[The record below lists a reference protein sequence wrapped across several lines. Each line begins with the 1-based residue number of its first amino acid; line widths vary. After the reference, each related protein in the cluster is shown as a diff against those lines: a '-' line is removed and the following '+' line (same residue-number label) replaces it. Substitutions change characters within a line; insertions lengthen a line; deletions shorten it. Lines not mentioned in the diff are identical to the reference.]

1 MSTVYSLK
9 NIDQSS
15 YEYDSINKRWILAY
29 PNNTGASI
37 WSNDTRYSIALTHG
51 VYDGSTLIGEEFQ
64 VDVTISDS
72 SEEILYGFGRIPYNS
87 PYGSVVGLPFDTLVT
102 GKFSYWKS
110 TSTSI
115 TDFPNGYIQL
125 DTDLWTLQTPK
136 EILPPSISITQE
148 DNKIKI
154 SVSDH
159 ELPSNE
165 KGISYKWN
173 FYQYQVSIN
182 EGPWELW
189 KSSTSKEE
197 YYEDLVPGS
206 IYKFRV
212 ITQVNIS
219 GITLSYSDGS
229 KNFNVLSEVTSNEE
243 NITTSGTRPIVSTST
258 FKDAYKWKFT
268 YYPIRETSTEQTFK
282 FLGTMEAQSNWGSYN
297 QTIGQN
303 QYVEL
308 VREDGSQTA
317 NLFNLP
323 NAYYTYALYD
333 TNQSQAGTEFYL
345 NSTKTPP
352 NGDLGWQD
360 LGTVTIP
367 KDKQVRKWSLH
378 FVMEALKANLTI
390 PDVLEVEQADIA
402 PTLED
407 IIDVKST
414 QESIT
419 ATFVIK
425 DWGSSKVNTYS
436 ARALIFDTADFSS
449 TFYYKNEKM
458 EGLEPESFTYTFTNN
473 SLHNGSPSLL
483 QPNKRFY
490 LTFEATRADI
500 VNNSREIVKEVY
512 TQPKN
517 YIEFEPGNTTP
528 TYNTASVEWYRDTSY
543 SQDLVETKK
552 IWYRADNETEWTLAY
567 SGEDNSETLNL
578 TNLQAGRRYEFR
590 SSVVTEVGADTIDHG
605 YILKTATVPS
615 NPKDLNLYWNKDLIT
630 PIATFRCVTTSN
642 DKKELFTPELSNG
655 RAGTMLAR
663 RTSENEFQLEASI
676 IATGHEPSITDSS
689 QAIGLKMIPNNE
701 QLLKAFNE
709 EYNRAYSEITWN
721 KPSDSY
727 LDNYNYTDSMKKV
740 YGINI
745 FRIPYTM
752 SRIAGGL
759 RWDFNAEDQTITIN
773 GTTTNQRSYPIDW
786 NYNFD
791 RSANTE
797 IALRH
802 NFLNKRNSVKQY
814 FTQNDWITNTIHY
827 VSGSVSGDT
836 SHLAC
841 DVSYTN
847 PASDSGHTP
856 LNPRVL
862 IEPQFENNSS
872 FVSVQLTSGD
882 GDWLEWNGVFVE
894 NGGTNTTTF
903 NNYKFKLSCI
913 VTDSEI
919 TDQQEWTYPE
929 RFGVLPYSGDDYV
942 GYYHVDENEFS
953 DIAPNIK
960 ISMKRTARFDGEPD
974 ISDFKEILTE
984 PSASMTAG
992 SWVEFDNTNQT
1003 ARLIDDLS
1011 IYSHRALELVI
1022 KNKETLETYT
1032 STALDYATDFIPGH
1046 KYFITFKAKSN
1057 QPTTLETFWPA
1068 EAGHSTTYNINGDN
1082 KWHDINAIFTAT
1094 AATSTDFRFRFDN
1107 NQSYPPHD
1115 NQIVRIA
1122 MPILIDLSLPLGV
1135 GKEPPI
1141 KWCETNLTYDLFYP
1155 NPSEAQLLNEND
1167 TQEKKPDWTYFI
1179 SEETTQSYS
1188 QPVYAEKVTDIPS
1201 DPQTDTIYFITD
1213 NETEDRKEI
1222 EFKNLYTEDEFSLIA
1237 PQPNKIYYITEND
1250 ND

>member
-51 VYDGSTLIGEEFQ
+51 VYDGPTLIGEEFQ
-64 VDVTISDS
+64 TDVTISDS

-102 GKFSYWKS
+102 GKFTYWKS

-219 GITLSYSDGS
+219 RITLSYSDGS

-258 FKDAYKWKFT
+258 FKDAYKWKFA

-297 QTIGQN
+297 QTVGQN

-378 FVMEALKANLTI
+378 FVMEALEANLTI

-436 ARALIFDTADFSS
+436 ARALMFDTADFSS

-500 VNNSREIVKEVY
+500 TNNSREIVKEVY

-567 SGEDNSETLNL
+567 SGEDNSGTLNL

-590 SSVVTEVGADTIDHG
+590 SSVTTEAGTDTIDHG

-727 LDNYNYTDSMKKV
+727 LDNYNYTGSMKKM
-740 YGINI
+740 YGVNI
-745 FRIPYTM
+745 FRIPYTY
-752 SRIAGGL
+752 SIQRSGL
-759 RWDFNAEDQTITIN
+759 KITFNAEDQTITVN
-773 GTTTNQRSYPIDW
+773 GTLTTSID
-786 NYNFD
+786 FTPLVTD
-791 RSANTE
+791 ISAN
-797 IALRH
+797 H
-802 NFLNKRNSVKQY
+802 NWMVQEGPYYSEGDF
-814 FTQNDWITNTIHY
+814 INTSIY
-827 VSGSVSGDT
+827 KVSGSIDHQVSFVGRTTINDGANGWKGT
-836 SHLAC
+836 ATANNIDGLL
-841 DVSYTN
+841 TGN
-847 PASDSGHTP
+847 P
-856 LNPRVL
+856 
-862 IEPQFENNSS
+862 SS
-872 FVSVQLTSGD
+872 FKSTEIVGNDGNQIRYLSLWSNTYPVVLTNYTFRVSTTVTNSQLT
-882 GDWLEWNGVFVE
+882 EAP
-894 NGGTNTTTF
+894 
-903 NNYKFKLSCI
+903 
-913 VTDSEI
+913 
-919 TDQQEWTYPE
+919 EWTYPE
-929 RFGVLPYSGDDYV
+929 RFGVLPYSGNDYV

-992 SWVEFDNTNQT
+992 SWVEFDNANQT

-1057 QPTTLETFWPA
+1057 QSTTLETFWPA

-1179 SEETTQSYS
+1179 SEEATQSYS
-1188 QPVYAEKVTDIPS
+1188 QPVYAEKATDIPS